1 MKINLRKFSHLLSIL
16 GVLIINPSIALTA
29 ALTQLR
35 HNAWTSIAFAVFIF
49 ATALSYQRLN
59 NTGDISNYLNQY
71 YYACANTG
79 FTTYQL
85 FYPIWYASLKL
96 FCHSSLGF
104 TLWSAFFVSIGYL
117 FLALNVSFI
126 ARQSVRSQRNTSIL
140 LLVIIASFAAYS
152 LPFLM
157 TSFRTFVC
165 FNISAY
171 VIFHEI
177 YKVKMNHLT
186 KALCILCVCGLHP
199 FPGIIL
205 TIFYFIFQFSLLR
218 ILGILAGL
226 TIILLV
232 LPGFNDLI
240 LSKVDVYIIGE
251 YQNWNL
257 AKNSELYKFLIVLFR
272 KCTIFILIGL
282 YLIKYRSHKD
292 LSFNYIVFLII
303 LIFISFF
310 SRTFEQ
316 RIFYDAFVLFF
327 PLFFI
332 FLNSTKSTYMWFSV
346 IMFVMCFD
354 LRWFSIQN
362 SAYSFEPLLFLIPL
376 MEVLYY
382 T

>member
-1 MKINLRKFSHLLSIL
+1 MKVNLRKFSHLLSIL

-29 ALTQLR
+29 AITQLR
-35 HNAWTSIAFAVFIF
+35 HNAWTSSVFAVFIF
-49 ATALSYQRLN
+49 AVALSYQRLN

-104 TLWSAFFVSIGYL
+104 TLWAAFVVSIGYL
-117 FLALNVSFI
+117 FLALNMSFI
-126 ARQSVRSQRNTSIL
+126 ARQSVLSQKNTSIL
-140 LLVIIASFAAYS
+140 LLVIIAAFAAHS

-177 YKVKMNHLT
+177 YKVKMNHLP

-205 TIFYFIFQFSLLR
+205 IIFYTIYQVNFLR

-232 LPGFNDLI
+232 LPVFNDLI
-240 LSKVDVYIIGE
+240 LSKVDVYILGE
-251 YQNWNL
+251 YQKWNL

-272 KCTIFILIGL
+272 KFTIFILIGL
-282 YLIKYRSHKD
+282 FFITYRSHKD

-303 LIFISFF
+303 LFVISFF

-327 PLFFI
+327 PLYFS
-332 FLNSTKSTYMWFSV
+332 FLNSNKITYKWLSF
-346 IMFVMCFD
+346 IMFFMCFD
-354 LRWFSIQN
+354 LRWLSIQD
-362 SAYSFEPLLFLIPL
+362 SAYSFEPFLFLIPL
-376 MEVLYY
+376 MGVFYF